1 MSAARMT
8 ETDHHT
14 HPGQSQSPGV
24 FAWLVVGIGFLAL
37 ALAFSA
43 RSALGLAMP
52 LWEQEL
58 GWPRGFT
65 STGGAIALVC
75 MACVAPF
82 AGNLVDRH
90 GPRRLLLVGLAVIAV
105 GMMVVASMHE
115 RWTFLVAYSGFAA
128 IGFGII
134 ALHVIATA
142 VAGFFERNRGLAT
155 GIATSGATA
164 GQLLVVP
171 LLAVL
176 LENGSW
182 RLSFLSLGI
191 GALVLIPAVLLA
203 LRRRAP
209 AFAAA
214 AGGAAT
220 KAATE
225 PLSERLAFL
234 ARSPVF
240 HALFWSFLLCGFTTA
255 GVIETHFLPYA
266 ALCGFTPI
274 VSASAFGVLSA
285 LNFCGMILAGWLAD
299 RVHRPA
305 LLGGI
310 YIVRA
315 FVFVLLL
322 KVGADA
328 QLLFLFAILFG
339 LSDYATVPVTASLAA
354 SHLGLRIMGLAM
366 GLIGGGHA
374 LGAAVGSYL
383 GGYFFDL
390 FARYD
395 NLWLVSIALT
405 AVAGLIAFMVREIR
419 GSSSAPSPVA
429 AE

>member
-1 MSAARMT
+1 MSAART
-8 ETDHHT
+8 IETDHR
-14 HPGQSQSPGV
+14 HPGTSQESGL
-24 FAWLVVGIGFLAL
+24 FAWLVVGICFLAL

-58 GWPRGFT
+58 GWSRGFT

-90 GPRRLLLVGLAVIAV
+90 GPRRLILTGLAVIAV
-105 GMMVVASMHE
+105 GMLAVASMHQ
-115 RWTFLVAYSGFAA
+115 RWIFLVAYSGLAA
-128 IGFGII
+128 VGFGII
-134 ALHVIATA
+134 AMHVIATA

-203 LRRRAP
+203 LRRRTP
-209 AFAAA
+209 AAA
-214 AGGAAT
+214 AAHGPA
-220 KAATE
+220 KAAAAE

-234 ARSPVF
+234 ARNPVF

-274 VSASAFGVLSA
+274 VGASAFGVLSA
-285 LNFCGMILAGWLAD
+285 FNFCGIILAGWLAD

-315 FVFVLLL
+315 VVFVLLL
-322 KVGADA
+322 KVGASA
-328 QLLFLFAILFG
+328 ELLFLFAILFG
-339 LSDYATVPVTASLAA
+339 ISDYATVPVTASLAA

-395 NLWLVSIALT
+395 NLWLVSIGLT
-405 AVAGLIAFMVREIR
+405 GVAGLIAFMVREIR
-419 GSSSAPSPVA
+419 GSSSEPSPVP

>member
-1 MSAARMT
+1 MSAVRV
-8 ETDHHT
+8 TDAKHL
-14 HPGQSQSPGV
+14 SPAKSRNSGL
-24 FAWLVVGIGFLAL
+24 FGWLVAGIGFLAL

-58 GWPRGFT
+58 GWARGFI

-90 GPRRLLLVGLAVIAV
+90 GPRRLIVVGLAVIAA
-105 GMMVVASMHE
+105 GMLAVASMHE
-115 RWTFLVAYSGFAA
+115 RWMFLVAYSGLAA

-134 ALHVIATA
+134 AMHVIATA
-142 VAGFFERNRGLAT
+142 VAGFFERHRGLAT
-155 GIATSGATA
+155 GVATSGATA
-164 GQLLVVP
+164 GQLVVVP

-191 GALVLIPAVLLA
+191 GALILIPAVLVA
-203 LRRRAP
+203 LRQRTP
-209 AFAAA
+209 VAAA
-214 AGGAAT
+214 AASAAAT
-220 KAATE
+220 APAE
-225 PLSERLAFL
+225 PLSQRLAFL
-234 ARSPVF
+234 ARSPIF
-240 HALFWSFLLCGFTTA
+240 HALFWSFMLCGFTTA

-266 ALCGFTPI
+266 ALCGFTPV
-274 VSASAFGVLSA
+274 VSASAYGVLSA
-285 LNFCGMILAGWLAD
+285 VNFCGIILAGWLAD

-315 FVFVLLL
+315 LVFVLLL
-322 KVGADA
+322 KIGADA

-339 LSDYATVPVTASLAA
+339 LSDYATVPVTASLTA

-366 GLIGGGHA
+366 GLIGAGHA

-395 NLWLVSIALT
+395 TLWLVSIAL
-405 AVAGLIAFMVREIR
+405 AGVAGLIAFTVRESR
-419 GSSSAPSPVA
+419 GGSAAASPA
-429 AE
+429 AAS